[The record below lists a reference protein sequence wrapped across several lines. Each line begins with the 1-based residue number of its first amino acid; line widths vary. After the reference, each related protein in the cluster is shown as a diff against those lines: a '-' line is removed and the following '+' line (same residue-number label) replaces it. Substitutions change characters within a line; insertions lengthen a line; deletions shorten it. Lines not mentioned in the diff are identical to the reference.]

1 VRVGDLV
8 VAVGGARV
16 GSLAEFFRAV
26 WRQGR
31 AGVEVPLGLARDGA
45 PVDVRI
51 RSADRP
57 DFLKKPSL
65 Q

>member
-1 VRVGDLV
+1 
-8 VAVGGARV
+8 
-16 GSLAEFFRAV
+16 V

-31 AGVEVPLGLARDGA
+31 AGVEIPLALARGGA

-51 RSADRP
+51 RSADRH